1 VHKFKFPLLS
11 FNLAVN
17 FVSNAGLYPYHQQ
30 RHPSDRQHLHAT
42 SAGYSVQ
49 QQQLRTPP
57 FNPVVRPPPHVAYN
71 VPQGGDAG
79 VGGGPLHH
87 TPPVGPG
94 HHSNP
99 VGGGGPLHPTP
110 PVGPGHHSN
119 PVGGGGLLHHTPPVG
134 PGHHSS
140 PVSHTPRLT
149 NSLHTLQR
157 PTIGEYFNVQFQ
169 TNNRVLIIN

>member
-79 VGGGPLHH
+79 VGGGPLH
-87 TPPVGPG
+87 
-94 HHSNP
+94 
-99 VGGGGPLHPTP
+99 PTP

-140 PVSHTPRLT
+140 PVTHTPRLT